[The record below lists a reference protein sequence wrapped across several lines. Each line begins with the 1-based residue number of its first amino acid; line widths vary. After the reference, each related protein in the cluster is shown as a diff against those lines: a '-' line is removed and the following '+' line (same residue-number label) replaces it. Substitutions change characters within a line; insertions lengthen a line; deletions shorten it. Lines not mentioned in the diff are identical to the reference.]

1 MPVIMGP
8 TKYKTSMQTIII
20 LILIGI
26 AAGMLSGMV
35 GIGGGI
41 VIVPALVYFLAFNQ
55 KDAQGT
61 TLGLLLFP
69 VGILGVMQYYKQG
82 HVDFKVVA
90 IIAGGFILGSFIGS
104 KISLS
109 MSEEKVKRFFAIV
122 IMLVAIKML
131 FFDRKRGNSKPH
143 QVPVTTDHINTE
155 NSIADK

>member
-1 MPVIMGP
+1 
-8 TKYKTSMQTIII
+8 MQTIIL
-20 LILIGI
+20 LILIGV

-41 VIVPALVYFLAFNQ
+41 VIVPALVYFLAFSQ

-69 VGILGVMQYYKQG
+69 VGILGVLQYYKQG

-90 IIAGGFILGSFIGS
+90 IVAIGFILGSFLGS
-104 KISLS
+104 KISLTL
-109 MSEEKVKRFFAIV
+109 SEERVKKFFAIV

-131 FFDRKRGNSKPH
+131 FFDRKKTKAPTEEIPTS
-143 QVPVTTDHINTE
+143 INKSE
-155 NSIADK
+155 PGSSVADK